1 VSAVQSASQSVTRKR
16 NELNALQI
24 AILHR
29 SSPNL
34 APR

>member
-1 VSAVQSASQSVTRKR
+1 VSESVSQSVTR